1 MFISDGLKCC
11 PQVYFCFYS
20 LKKVNKPKRRL
31 QSLMFHSWWV
41 LTSYFSKNVYDFL
54 TVKTSSKWMHGAARY
69 TGFLPFFSCIQVLS
83 SVWPSHLDQD
93 KRSMKQMRIKQKSK
107 FLCVFLSVLP
117 KIMMFIIGVMET
129 FGGCGPPCGEN
140 VRSPVVMCRPP
151 WWFMEVGPAD
161 QSVTINSGVG
171 SIF

>member
-1 MFISDGLKCC
+1 
-11 PQVYFCFYS
+11 
-20 LKKVNKPKRRL
+20 VNAWCSTVHWL
-31 QSLMFHSWWV
+31 SSI
-41 LTSYFSKNVYDFL
+41 LTF
-54 TVKTSSKWMHGAARY
+54 
-69 TGFLPFFSCIQVLS
+69 IQVLS

-171 SIF
+171 SIFNGGVKWAFATTSAILPMFFLNSTFYFYVHLGYFGAEMMPPSLLLFLFLFVLIVN